1 MLQTEM
7 MHTKMKSYHKYKKN
21 EWVDFKE
28 KLDYI
33 KNTVDPHYL
42 LSSLGISLERETPKE
57 IRCVCPIHGGDNK
70 TAFRF
75 NKETRTW
82 VCFTKK
88 CHDVFG
94 NDIIGLIKALTGK
107 EFMDAVEHLKDLVGD
122 VDGVDFIACKRQ
134 REMDSFMRTNDQ
146 ITEKPKSVNQNSL
159 DIFKTLRS
167 AYFNKQG
174 FESSTLD
181 YFEIAG
187 GWQDKQGLIRDI
199 IPIRNDMGE
208 LVAYS
213 LRDIRDNADDDFKYI
228 LTPGFDKQNCLYNL
242 DKAQEYTESMPLIV
256 VEGFKSVWRLYE
268 LGIRNVVATMGA
280 GITEGQEALLCTY
293 AFKGAVVM
301 FDNDAAGVTS
311 TIKAMEALKGKLDV
325 VPVFIQE
332 VDERG
337 KGLDPA
343 DLTEEQV
350 YDYLDTYYIK
360 KEN

>member
-1 MLQTEM
+1 
-7 MHTKMKSYHKYKKN
+7 MKSYHKYKKN
-21 EWVDFKE
+21 EWANFRE

-42 LSSLGISLERETPKE
+42 LSSLGIRTDRETPKE
-57 IRCVCPIHGGDNK
+57 IRCECPIHGGDNK

-94 NDIIGLIKALTGK
+94 NDVVGLIKALTGK
-107 EFMDAVEHLKDLVGD
+107 DFMDAVEHLRELAGD
-122 VDGVDFIACKRQ
+122 VDGVDFITAKRQ
-134 REMDSFMRTNDQ
+134 REMEAFMRSNEHV
-146 ITEKPKSVNQNSL
+146 TEKPKSVNQKSL

-167 AYFNKQG
+167 GFFAKQG
-174 FESSTLD
+174 FKQSTLD

-199 IPIRNDMGE
+199 IPIRNDIGE

-213 LRDIRDNADDDFKYI
+213 LRDIRENAGDDDYKYI

-242 DKAQEYTESMPLIV
+242 EKAQEYAENMPIVV

-268 LGIRNVVATMGA
+268 YGIKNVVATMGA

-293 AFKGAVVM
+293 AFKGIVIM
-301 FDNDAAGVTS
+301 FDNDIAGVTS
-311 TIKAMEALKGKLDV
+311 TIKALESLKGKLDTI
-325 VPVFIQE
+325 PVFIQE
-332 VDERG
+332 VDEDG

-343 DLTEEQV
+343 DLTKEQV
-350 YDYLDTYYIK
+350 YDYLDTYFIK